1 MFVKLAFEN
10 EEITLRARART
21 REMKRYIVSLP
32 SEVGKKVF
40 PGLAAEIIISYDNTF
55 NAIYCYI

>member
-32 SEVGKKVF
+32 SEV
-40 PGLAAEIIISYDNTF
+40 EERDISRSCRDNNF
-55 NAIYCYI
+55 LRQYL